1 MPENERNQESKTAAK
16 KKALELQEI
25 GAALL
30 SFSPAD
36 LGRLGLPDDL
46 AEALEQARRISSRE
60 GKRRQMQFVG
70 SLMRRLEAET
80 LAGVRDMLRERETGK
95 RESAQAF
102 ALIESHRDRLVNED
116 PGALEDVL
124 AQCPGADPEV
134 IRSLVDQARR
144 ERERGGPPKAYR
156 QLFRHLRGCLTGDP
170 AAGSREPG

>member
-1 MPENERNQESKTAAK
+1 MSENEWNQESKTAAK
-16 KKALELQEI
+16 KKALELQEL

-36 LGRLGLPDDL
+36 LDRLELPDDL
-46 AEALEQARRISSRE
+46 VEALEQAGRISSRE
-60 GKRRQMQFVG
+60 GRRRQMQFVG
-70 SLMRRLEAET
+70 SLMRCLDAET
-80 LAGVRDMLRERETGK
+80 LAGVREMLRERETGR

-102 ALIESHRDRLVNED
+102 AQIETHRDRLVNED

-124 AQCPGADPEV
+124 ALFPGADPEV

-156 QLFRHLRGCLTGDP
+156 QLFRHLRGCLAGDP
-170 AAGSREPG
+170 AAGSRDPG